1 MFGLVQLNAP
11 DKRLQVMCK
20 NLVIAGL
27 GIVLSTLTT
36 ISAASAEVDST
47 SSSISRSS
55 GIESLQELALRGRY
69 FDAVVKYS
77 ETTTGAATAPGISE
91 QLAAAKSAWALGLVH
106 LARRIWDDVFANREF
121 DDVERSR
128 AMLARSILELQEENF
143 EQARSIAEAAA
154 QKLEQSELRAQFW
167 LVIAEALKEQGA
179 LSLAE
184 GYYKKAAEEGDNKT
198 SGEATYLLGE
208 CQYKLGLVSESRYT
222 YAGLDTASPF
232 TAPALRRLA
241 EIDLIQRN
249 YEGVL
254 NWTEEARESY
264 PGEFGDGWT
273 TYARVSALVELGRLD
288 TAEAELN
295 NFRVK
300 HGDTD
305 TWYLLALA
313 SLEAGQA
320 RARVPAEQKTET
332 GKDGQKLAGSRE
344 AQ

>member
-1 MFGLVQLNAP
+1 MFSLIQLSAPGKGLQI
-11 DKRLQVMCK
+11 MCK
-20 NLVIAGL
+20 NLVIVGL
-27 GIVLSTLTT
+27 GIVLSAFTT
-36 ISAASAEVDST
+36 ISMAGAEVDST
-47 SSSISRSS
+47 LSSASSSSS
-55 GIESLQELALRGRY
+55 LESLQELVLRGRY

-77 ETTTGAATAPGISE
+77 EATTVPGISE
-91 QLAAAKSAWALGLVH
+91 QLAAAKSAWALGLVD
-106 LARRIWDDVFANREF
+106 LARHIWDDVFANREF

-128 AMLARSILELQEENF
+128 ASLARAILELQEENF
-143 EQARSIAEAAA
+143 EQARSIAEAVA
-154 QKLEQSELRAQFW
+154 QKLEPSELRAQFW

-184 GYYKKAAEEGDNKT
+184 GYYKKAVEEGDNKT

-222 YAGLDTASPF
+222 YAGLDTSSPF

-241 EIDLIQRN
+241 EIDLTQRN

-264 PGEFGDGWT
+264 PAEFSDGWT

-300 HGDTD
+300 QGDTD

-320 RARVPAEQKTET
+320 RTRFPAEQRTEA
-332 GKDGQKLAGSRE
+332 GKEERKLAESRE